1 MQFAA
6 RTAPVGTSMLGT
18 NFWYILI
25 PQPGSRHTKNAAMMM
40 ATSIAA
46 LRSALNR
53 LDISYCWE
61 LTASPCPP
69 TWASM
74 AFICLFAVLYT
85 YMFRN
90 TITRNGTGIIAVAI
104 NITIT
109 FLMWTNYSAQPILV
123 RSGTPLGCKSSV
135 PNPKVDRW
143 KVESGLSR
151 LEP

>member
-53 LDISYCWE
+53 LDISYC
-61 LTASPCPP
+61 
-69 TWASM
+69 
-74 AFICLFAVLYT
+74 
-85 YMFRN
+85 
-90 TITRNGTGIIAVAI
+90 
-104 NITIT
+104 
-109 FLMWTNYSAQPILV
+109 
-123 RSGTPLGCKSSV
+123 
-135 PNPKVDRW
+135 
-143 KVESGLSR
+143 
-151 LEP
+151 